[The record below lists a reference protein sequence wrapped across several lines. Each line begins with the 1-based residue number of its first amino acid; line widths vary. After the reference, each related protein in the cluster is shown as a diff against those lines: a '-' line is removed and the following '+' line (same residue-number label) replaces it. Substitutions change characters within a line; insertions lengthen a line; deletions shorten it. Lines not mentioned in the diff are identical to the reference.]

1 MLNNPAMKEGTER
14 IFTADEFD
22 AGNRLDV
29 FLAERSGLS
38 RSRIKALINK
48 NCVDSD
54 DGKPIKPSHIIETGD
69 SITLSLPP
77 AEYPVFVPE
86 DIPLDIVYQDTHI
99 IVVNKPAGMIV
110 HPARGH
116 FHGSLVSALLF
127 HCSSSRKRGLEG
139 VGDPLK
145 PGIVHRIDMD
155 TTGLLVVALTGE
167 AFDALSQMVRDHT
180 IQRHY
185 TAYVWGH
192 SEPLSGTI
200 NAPIGRHPKNRVL
213 KAVVKDG
220 RPSVTHYETSALYE
234 YISKLDIT
242 LETGRTHQIRVH
254 MASIGHHIFGDPFYG
269 GRDKRLKGFDPVIRD
284 RARYL
289 LKKIH
294 RQSLHAARLVFNHPI
309 TGESLSFEAPLPE
322 DLSWLHKQLENAP
335 RGCL

>member
-1 MLNNPAMKEGTER
+1 MLNDPAIKEGAAR
-14 IFTADEFD
+14 VFTAEEHD

-29 FLAERSGLS
+29 FLAGHSGLS
-38 RSRIKALINK
+38 RSRIKALLK
-48 NCVDSD
+48 KECAVSD
-54 DGKPIKPSHIIETGD
+54 DGKPVKPSHIVEAGY
-69 SITLSLPP
+69 SISLSLPP
-77 AEYPVFVPE
+77 AEIPDFVPE

-99 IVVNKPAGMIV
+99 IVVNKPAGMVV

-116 FHGSLVSALLF
+116 YHGTLASALLF
-127 HCSSSRKRGLEG
+127 HCSSLRKGGLTG
-139 VGDPLK
+139 IGDPLK

-155 TTGLLVVALTGE
+155 TSGLIVAALTSE
-167 AFDALSQMVRDHT
+167 SFDALSQMVRDHT

-185 TAYVWGH
+185 TAFVWGH
-192 SEPLSGTI
+192 PEPRSGTV
-200 NAPIGRHPKNRVL
+200 NAPIGRHPKKRIL
-213 KAVVKDG
+213 KAVIKDG
-220 RPSVTHYETSALYE
+220 RPSVTHYEALALYE

-254 MASIGHHIFGDPFYG
+254 MANIGHHIFGDPFYG
-269 GRDKRLKGFDPVIRD
+269 GREKRLKGFDPVIRD